1 MALLLCVALAKRMLA
16 FGRWPVPFCGASEWW
31 WVQHLKVNVAL
42 LLHVQLLILQH
53 QFRFGR
59 WSSG

>member
-31 WVQHLKVNVAL
+31 WVQHLEVNVAL
-42 LLHVQLLILQH
+42 LLHVQLLIRLH
-53 QFRFGR
+53 QIR
-59 WSSG
+59 